1 MLSLG
6 WLDFLLL
13 GIVLLSAV
21 ISLMRGFI
29 REALALAG
37 WVAAVW
43 IAITFAG
50 QLAELFTGTI
60 ELPSMRLA
68 LAYLLLFIG
77 TLVISGILVWLIGLL
92 VEKTG
97 LSGTDRLLG
106 MVFGLARGVII
117 AALLVLLAGL
127 TPLPRDPWW
136 RESVL
141 LPQFQ
146 GVAEQLRAAL
156 PADVAGYFNFSPAKI
171 TTPTTA
177 TAPAPGAGVAQKP
190 KRQTVT
196 N

>member
-50 QLAELFTGTI
+50 QLAELFAATI

-77 TLVISGILVWLIGLL
+77 TLVISGIAVWLVGLL

-117 AALLVLLAGL
+117 AAILVLLAGL

-141 LPQFQ
+141 LPKFQ
-146 GVAEQLRAAL
+146 AIAEQLRAAL
-156 PADVAGYFNFSPAKI
+156 PAEVAGYFNFSPAII
-171 TTPTTA
+171 TAPTAA
-177 TAPAPGAGVAQKP
+177 TTPAPGAKAPRKP
-190 KRQTVT
+190 QQ
-196 N
+196 